1 MTSDENL
8 QRLKNISERIENIY
22 KLCDFSGNIIAAVE
36 DKAFSEPAI
45 LMHIQICKE
54 NFEKI
59 IYSGDDISVIFSKQT
74 LRSFKAIKSLL
85 NGDFGDINS
94 ALLESIVRNN
104 LPKIKENIDEYF
116 LGIYKQWKN

>member
-1 MTSDENL
+1 
-8 QRLKNISERIENIY
+8 
-22 KLCDFSGNIIAAVE
+22 
-36 DKAFSEPAI
+36 
-45 LMHIQICKE
+45 MHIQICKE

-85 NGDFGDINS
+85 NSDFGDINS

-116 LGIYKQWKN
+116 LGIYKQWEN